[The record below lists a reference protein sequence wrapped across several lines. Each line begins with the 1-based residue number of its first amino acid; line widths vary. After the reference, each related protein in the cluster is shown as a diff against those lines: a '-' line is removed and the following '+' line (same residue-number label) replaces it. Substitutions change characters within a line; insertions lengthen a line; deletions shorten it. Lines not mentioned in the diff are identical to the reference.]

1 MTSIALPCLPLPE
14 SLNEPGKSILTSD
27 GRALV
32 IYDAATQSGFV
43 YVVELGRWN
52 ITSPITFLDFAA
64 LLPQLGVCLPADDA
78 TLAWIDVCSAPHRSR
93 AH

>member
-1 MTSIALPCLPLPE
+1 MTRIALPRLPAPA
-14 SLNEPGKSILTSD
+14 SLNESGKSILTED

-32 IYDAATQSGFV
+32 FYDAETLSGFV

-52 ITSPITFLDFAA
+52 ITAPITFLDFAA
-64 LLPQLGVCLPADDA
+64 LLPQLGVNLPATEKTRD
-78 TLAWIDVCSAPHRSR
+78 WIDTCSDLQRSR